1 MRIAVDAMGGDYAPG
16 EIIKGALLALEKYSD
31 LHIIFVGQE
40 QEINKYL
47 HNSGKEYIASRIS
60 IVHANEIITMD
71 DHPATAYR
79 KKKDASITVATRLV
93 KEKKADA
100 VVSAGSTGGQ
110 MVAALFGL
118 GRLEGIDRPA
128 IGTVLPTLLG
138 PKIMLDAGANAD
150 CKVENIIQF
159 AKMGDV
165 YAKKILGIVNPR
177 IALINIGEEPTKGN
191 ELTIKSYEQLLT
203 QTRINFTGNIEG
215 RDILAGKADVMV
227 CDGFVGNIV
236 LKVIEGTAGA
246 LTTLLKEALTK
257 NTRSKMGAL
266 LLKPALRGFKKRF
279 DYSEH
284 GGAPLLGVKGVSI
297 ICHGSSKAEA
307 VKNAI
312 RAAVECVNSD
322 FVKELQDSLE
332 PK

>member
-1 MRIAVDAMGGDYAPG
+1 MRIAIDAMGGDHAPE
-16 EIIKGALLALEKYSD
+16 EIIKGALMALELHED
-31 LHIIFVGQE
+31 LHIIFVGRE
-40 QEINKYL
+40 QEIAKCLQSSTIKY
-47 HNSGKEYIASRIS
+47 SSPRIS
-60 IVHANEIITMD
+60 IVHAQEVITME
-71 DHPATAYR
+71 DHPATVYR

-118 GRLEGIDRPA
+118 GRLESIDRPA

-150 CKVENIIQF
+150 CKPENLVQF

-165 YAKKILGIVNPR
+165 YARKILGIVNPR
-177 IALINIGEEPTKGN
+177 IGLINIGEEPTKGN
-191 ELTIKSYEQLLT
+191 ELTIKTYEQLSA
-203 QTRINFTGNIEG
+203 QAGINFIGNIEG

-227 CDGFVGNIV
+227 CDGFVGNVV
-236 LKVIEGTAGA
+236 LKVVEGTAGA

-257 NTRSKMGAL
+257 DTRSKVGAL
-266 LLKPALRGFKKRF
+266 LLKPGLKGFKKRL

-297 ICHGSSKAEA
+297 ICHGSSKADA
-307 VKNAI
+307 VKNAV
-312 RAAVECVNSD
+312 RAALECVSSD
-322 FVKELQDSLE
+322 FVKELQDSL
-332 PK
+332 K

>member
-1 MRIAVDAMGGDYAPG
+1 MRVAVDAMGGDYAPG
-16 EIIKGALLALEKYSD
+16 EIIKGALQALELNSD

-40 QEINKYL
+40 QEIAKFLPKSSIENL
-47 HNSGKEYIASRIS
+47 CSRIS
-60 IVHANEIITMD
+60 VVHAAEIITME

-100 VVSAGSTGGQ
+100 VISAGSTGGQ

-118 GRLEGIDRPA
+118 GRLEGIERPA

-150 CKVENIIQF
+150 CKPENLIQF
-159 AKMGDV
+159 AKMGKV
-165 YAKKILGIVNPR
+165 YAKKILGIDNPR

-191 ELTIKSYEQLLT
+191 DLTIKSYEQLRM
-203 QTRINFTGNIEG
+203 QTGINFIGNIEG

-227 CDGFVGNIV
+227 CDGFVGNVV

-246 LTTLLKEALTK
+246 LTTLLKEAFTK

-266 LLKPALRGFKKRF
+266 LLKPALRGFKQRL

-297 ICHGSSKAEA
+297 ICHGSSKADA

-312 RAAVECVNSD
+312 RAAAECVNSD